1 MSTHRGALTRTRGGG
16 LRKTRRQAARGTR
29 EYSRRRARGYVPA
42 EDVADDVRQ
51 PAERAQ
57 QVVHVR
63 APRAHHRRALFHR
76 PQPQHA
82 VALEV
87 HVALLRP
94 VDVVHVVRVRDERE
108 PLVRRELHLRVGGRT
123 PFTVGACLAPSPCV
137 GRRAYGHV
145 EVLQLDELRL
155 AVVDDVRA
163 PRQQR
168 ADQRVL
174 RANKTLTS
182 KPVNPTPIHP

>member
-1 MSTHRGALTRTRGGG
+1 MRTQGGG
-16 LRKTRRQAARGTR
+16 LRSTRRQTAGGTC
-29 EYSRRRARGYVPA
+29 EYSQRRSGVPA

-51 PAERAQ
+51 PAEPAQ

-63 APRAHHRRALFHR
+63 APRAHHRRALLYR

-94 VDVVHVVRVRDERE
+94 VGVVHVVRVRDERE
-108 PLVRRELHLRVGGRT
+108 PLVRRELDLRADGH
-123 PFTVGACLAPSPCV
+123 PSQWGSASFHFPCV
-137 GRRAYGHV
+137 SRRAYGHI

-163 PRQQR
+163 ARQQR

-174 RANKTLTS
+174 RASKTPLEGMGYL
-182 KPVNPTPIHP
+182 